1 MVLIN
6 VSNTKFNLGLT
17 RQDIITPAIIL
28 VLDILI
34 DIDTIDTITGIL
46 ADVNLITV
54 TCKPGPLGPGF
65 LLFAITKI
73 ETYLK
78 PFWKGF

>member
-54 TCKPGPLGPGF
+54 TCKPGHSWPGF
-65 LLFAITKI
+65 YFSLLSRSEI
-73 ETYLK
+73 
-78 PFWKGF
+78 WKLI